1 MWATL
6 IPTQCLKPPCPYYFL
21 GCGAGG
27 STVLVSTVKFST
39 NYLVSCLFSKWESN
53 YCLRRAEMMG
63 ASCWGHSNERNCV
76 GLLCDSFCLRAHVL
90 LGSLFFAFH
99 TLVSRSLV
107 GQGTAHKTRKSYVS
121 PLPWILSQK
130 SWISSS
136 PWILCQKNISIT
148 IAMDSLSKKKASAS
162 PSPWVHCQKILPL
175 PWAPVTAQLPGAD
188 RPKLAI
194 GQWYL
199 SLWDCLA
206 LTDQNVYHKKMT
218 VTPATTC
225 FCWKWRKRSETKK
238 DQTTYSWQFVSAEI
252 GGKNSETEK
261 VFTITCFGRNWR
273 VSDAKKRPD
282 SWSQFSAKSSGCH
295 PTFFC
300 TLRSPGF
307 RRNWRISIEKT
318 QN

>member
-1 MWATL
+1 MGKQLRSTACGDNGCALLRPQQWAQL
-6 IPTQCLKPPCPYYFL
+6 CRLAVWQLLFEGACASWILVFCVPHSYFAL
-21 GCGAGG
+21 TGWTGNRPQNKKILCITIAMDP
-27 STVLVSTVKFST
+27 
-39 NYLVSCLFSKWESN
+39 FSK
-53 YCLRRAEMMG
+53 
-63 ASCWGHSNERNCV
+63 
-76 GLLCDSFCLRAHVL
+76 
-90 LGSLFFAFH
+90 
-99 TLVSRSLV
+99 
-107 GQGTAHKTRKSYVS
+107 
-121 PLPWILSQK
+121 IL
-130 SWISSS
+130 
-136 PWILCQKNISIT
+136 NIV
-148 IAMDSLSKKKASAS
+148 IAMDSLSKKTSVSPSPWTLCQKKTSAS
-162 PSPWVHCQKILPL
+162 PSPWVNCQKILPL
-175 PWAPVTAQLPGAD
+175 PWALGTAQLPGAD

-206 LTDQNVYHKKMT
+206 LTDQNVYHKKNDGD
-218 VTPATTC
+218 TC
-225 FCWKWRKRSETKK
+225 DNLFLLKMAQKKWNQKRSNN
-238 DQTTYSWQFVSAEI
+238 YSWQFVSAEI
-252 GGKNSETEK
+252 GGKNSDTKK